1 MKRRRDRGSAKS
13 YLFRE
18 GVRHVTPDEDA
29 RATSDGAAESDEA
42 TESDVAATGGV
53 TKSDAE
59 ANRRSVRSFL
69 IAAVQAAVF
78 VPALFYLQFGVID
91 SFALSFTGFL
101 VVLCLLVALGFSIPN
116 NPQSQTPVAATKGGL
131 SGRVGS
137 FWLMACAFGP
147 FFGWLV
153 TAPAFP
159 LTEANWWWRY
169 FVRAAL
175 SMGLPILTA
184 LPLFV
189 YVRGKYWH
197 VALLLL
203 FGVTSLAVWSG
214 ANTLLDLREGPT
226 LRRTV
231 GYYDAPNN
239 SFYPKADGRPFKLT
253 TLEHTSRTIKIEP
266 APPDEKDSNP

>member
-1 MKRRRDRGSAKS
+1 MQS
-13 YLFRE
+13 
-18 GVRHVTPDEDA
+18 DA
-29 RATSDGAAESDEA
+29 RASTDGAAESDGVA
-42 TESDVAATGGV
+42 ESDVTAKGGGA
-53 TKSDAE
+53 KSDPE
-59 ANRRSVRSFL
+59 ANRRSVRAFL
-69 IAAVQAAVF
+69 LAAVQAAVF

-101 VVLCLLVALGFSIPN
+101 VVLCLLVALGFSIHD
-116 NPQSQTPVAATKGGL
+116 NPQSQTPVAATKVGL
-131 SGRVGS
+131 SSRVGS
-137 FWLMACAFGP
+137 FWLAACAFGP

-169 FVRAAL
+169 FARAAL
-175 SMGLPILTA
+175 SLGLPVLTA

-189 YVRGKYWH
+189 YVRGKYWL

-203 FGVTSLAVWSG
+203 FGVTSMAAWSG
-214 ANTLLDLREGPT
+214 ANTLLDLRAGPT

-231 GYYDAPNN
+231 GFYDAPNN

-253 TLEHTSRTIKIEP
+253 TLEHTGRTIKIEP
-266 APPDEKDSNP
+266 APPDELDEVKDSNP